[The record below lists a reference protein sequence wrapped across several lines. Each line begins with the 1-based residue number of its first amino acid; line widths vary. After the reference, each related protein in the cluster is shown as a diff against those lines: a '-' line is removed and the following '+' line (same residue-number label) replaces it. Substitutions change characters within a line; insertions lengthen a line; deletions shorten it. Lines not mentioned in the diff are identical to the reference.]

1 MNQATIRALSQV
13 GELVKEEKHDPRQK
27 FIREKD
33 AVRVYCMS
41 RPKIQEEALKAG
53 AFYKIGGV
61 NLINVKN
68 SGGDGMSL
76 AERKLNHE
84 IREKILSLDPTD
96 IRVEYFRPDEGM
108 RIYHVG
114 RGVIM
119 DLAEEANAL
128 YRVGRNCIINK
139 KLFDENFQKYKVTS
153 ERKRK

>member
-1 MNQATIRALSQV
+1 
-13 GELVKEEKHDPRQK
+13 
-27 FIREKD
+27 
-33 AVRVYCMS
+33 
-41 RPKIQEEALKAG
+41 
-53 AFYKIGGV
+53 
-61 NLINVKN
+61 
-68 SGGDGMSL
+68 MSL
-76 AERKLNHE
+76 AERKLNHA
-84 IREKILSLDPTD
+84 IRERILALDPSD

-108 RIYHVG
+108 MIYLVG

>member
-1 MNQATIRALSQV
+1 
-13 GELVKEEKHDPRQK
+13 
-27 FIREKD
+27 
-33 AVRVYCMS
+33 
-41 RPKIQEEALKAG
+41 
-53 AFYKIGGV
+53 
-61 NLINVKN
+61 
-68 SGGDGMSL
+68 
-76 AERKLNHE
+76 
-84 IREKILSLDPTD
+84 
-96 IRVEYFRPDEGM
+96 M